1 MELDLDSIFLFILL
15 VYLQFPF
22 LLFLE
27 RAAKWGSKKLGT
39 RNMKRDANVMS

>member
-1 MELDLDSIFLFILL
+1 MELDLENIFLFIPL

-22 LLFLE
+22 MLFLE
-27 RAAKWGSKKLGT
+27 RTAQWGSKKYGT